1 MSVLNAESLR
11 MLSSSVGPMPMAD
24 LSVPSYH
31 SSSPG
36 TRSIDHPGPI
46 PEEDEYDT
54 SSEAVE
60 PLTPT
65 SDTHAFDDVAHH
77 DAVGAMLEA
86 NAAGGPPV
94 IHNSNSNHHAH
105 HHPHH
110 AHHHH
115 HPHHPHH
122 HPLHHHQYHHHNDGE
137 TQKAMAVGPRPVVP
151 RRSNTTTGIS
161 TITSA
166 PTLGSEAGSL
176 ALAGPASAAP
186 TPTKRLSVKRFS
198 SFFHRNHSHHH
209 DNASVG
215 GAAKPTTEPRQ
226 PEPAR
231 SAPRRMPTFSLTP
244 RASPLGSK
252 ANTPPSPSSPTATA
266 TTNTVTTTAMDTAT
280 TVPPP
285 MSLDMGCAAQADAT
299 SLTGPAPRMHSR
311 SATGLSL
318 HDRVNRIKINAPNP
332 ARPHR
337 RQRSASM
344 NGMPHIEPDNSI
356 SMHAATGAGLKAR
369 RLSTCLPDEFVV
381 DTIELDNEF
390 ISTSLLPGRRGK
402 LVGTGATASVKLMA
416 RRSGAGA
423 GVVAG
428 RAASDDVYAVK
439 EFRKRGKHEDEA
451 EYVKKVKSE
460 YSIAQSLH
468 HPNIVH
474 TVRLCTHNGRW
485 NHVMEYCPQGELF
498 SLVQRR
504 YLGEPDRLCLF
515 KQLLRG
521 VAYLHEHGI
530 AHRDVKLEN
539 LLMTNEGHLKI
550 TDFGVSEVF
559 CGEHPGLGAAAG
571 QCGKNMKESRRSAPG
586 ICGSLPYIAPEVLD
600 KRGKSDS
607 SPGAPLYLWSA

>member
-1 MSVLNAESLR
+1 MTALNAESLR
-11 MLSSSVGPMPMAD
+11 ILSSSVGSTSTAD
-24 LSVPSYH
+24 SGVPSYH

-54 SSEAVE
+54 GSDAVE

-65 SDTHAFDDVAHH
+65 SDTHTFDDVAHH
-77 DAVGAMLEA
+77 DAVGVMLDA
-86 NAAGGPPV
+86 NGAGAPPV
-94 IHNSNSNHHAH
+94 IHNNGNHHA
-105 HHPHH
+105 
-110 AHHHH
+110 HH

-122 HPLHHHQYHHHNDGE
+122 HPHHHNDGAP
-137 TQKAMAVGPRPVVP
+137 QKALAVEPRPVVP
-151 RRSNTTTGIS
+151 RRSNTTTATS
-161 TITSA
+161 TTMIA
-166 PTLGSEAGSL
+166 PTSRPGADPL
-176 ALAGPASAAP
+176 APFGPASAAA
-186 TPTKRLSVKRFS
+186 TPTKRLSVKRIS
-198 SFFHRNHSHHH
+198 SLFHRTHGHHL
-209 DNASVG
+209 DNAPSVG
-215 GAAKPTTEPRQ
+215 AAAKPTTVP
-226 PEPAR
+226 
-231 SAPRRMPTFSLTP
+231 
-244 RASPLGSK
+244 
-252 ANTPPSPSSPTATA
+252 
-266 TTNTVTTTAMDTAT
+266 
-280 TVPPP
+280 PPP
-285 MSLDMGCAAQADAT
+285 MSLDMDRAVPADAAG
-299 SLTGPAPRMHSR
+299 LTGPTPRMHSR

-318 HDRVNRIKINAPNP
+318 HDRVSRIKINAPSP

-344 NGMPHIEPDNSI
+344 NGMPHVEPDNSI

-369 RLSTCLPDEFVV
+369 RLSTSLPDDFVV
-381 DTIELDNEF
+381 DTIELDDEF

-423 GVVAG
+423 GTVAG
-428 RAASDDVYAVK
+428 RAPADDVYAVK

-451 EYVKKVKSE
+451 DYVKKVKSE
-460 YSIAQSLH
+460 YSIAHSLH

-474 TVRLCTHNGRW
+474 TVRLCTHHGRW

-504 YLGEPDRLCLF
+504 YLGESDRLCLF

-521 VAYLHEHGI
+521 VAYLHGHGI
-530 AHRDVKLEN
+530 AHRDIKLEN

-571 QCGKNMKESRRSAPG
+571 QCGTNMRESRRSAPG

-600 KRGKSDS
+600 KRGT
-607 SPGAPLYLWSA
+607 PGAFFFFFFFFFFFLCSVLGRGRLSLMLLRQATTILVRSTCGLARWCTSR